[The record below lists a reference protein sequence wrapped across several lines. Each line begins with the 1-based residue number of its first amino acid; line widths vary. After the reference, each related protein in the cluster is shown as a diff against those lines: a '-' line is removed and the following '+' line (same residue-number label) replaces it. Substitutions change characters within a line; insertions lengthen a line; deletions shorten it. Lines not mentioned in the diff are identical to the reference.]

1 MSKLKVLSGR
11 SIEKMLRRFGFQT
24 TSIRGSH
31 LHMKYGQA
39 IVTIPLHKEVSKGL
53 LKGMYNDLSRV
64 IPESDLRE
72 MFYTK

>member
-1 MSKLKVLSGR
+1 MPKLKTLSGR
-11 SIEKMLRRFGFQT
+11 SIEKMLRRFGFET

-31 LHMKYGQA
+31 LHMKCGSVV
-39 IVTIPLHKEVSKGL
+39 ITIPLHKEVSKGL
-53 LKGMYNDLSRV
+53 LKGMYNDISRV